1 LQKGY
6 HLVVKGLINANRGQN
21 AHWNPTVNTLTMT
34 VMRSYMEINR
44 DMFEKISGSNQQEE
58 IKKNNHEKNLQNK
71 WEFLEKK
78 YVKN

>member
-1 LQKGY
+1 MQKGY

>member
-1 LQKGY
+1 MQKGY
-6 HLVVKGLINANRGQN
+6 HLVVKGLINANRGQS

-58 IKKNNHEKNLQNK
+58 IKKNNHD
-71 WEFLEKK
+71 K
-78 YVKN
+78 YL

>member
-1 LQKGY
+1 
-6 HLVVKGLINANRGQN
+6 
-21 AHWNPTVNTLTMT
+21 
-34 VMRSYMEINR
+34 MEINR